1 MMRFAMATVRALE
14 EKIFDLEQV
23 VVKIRAPLDAEV
35 DDYGYERK
43 AAASTSVSDWL
54 ESRIKPLVKGHEVAI
69 IGGNYTTPHG
79 RTKLGTLRES
89 YAK

>member
-1 MMRFAMATVRALE
+1 MTTVRALE
-14 EKIFDLEQV
+14 ERVFDLEQV
-23 VVKIRAPLDAEV
+23 VIKIRAPLDAEV

-43 AAASTSVSDWL
+43 AASSTSLTDWL
-54 ESRIKPLVKGHEVAI
+54 DSRIKPLVRGNEVAI

>member
-1 MMRFAMATVRALE
+1 MTTVRELE
-14 EKIFDLEQV
+14 EKIFDLEEV
-23 VVKIRAPLDAEV
+23 VVKIRAPLNAEV
-35 DDYGYERK
+35 NDYGYERK
-43 AAASTSVSDWL
+43 ASASTSLTDWL
-54 ESRIKPLVKGHEVAI
+54 ENRVRPLVKDYEIAI